1 MIDFSTGPE
10 VEEFM
15 VVLPGDRHDRLLTAK
30 DRLLD
35 HLARALPRLRFALAD
50 VPALQDPED
59 FVVVPVMSVEIPGKE
74 GMRLCRSPDPEVFR
88 EIGLALRAFESGSGS
103 ALN

>member
-10 VEEFM
+10 VEEFV
-15 VVLPGDRHDRLLTAK
+15 VVLPGDRQDQLLAAKGRLLG
-30 DRLLD
+30 
-35 HLARALPRLRFALAD
+35 HLAREFPGLKFALAD

-59 FVVVPVMSVEIPGKE
+59 FVVVPVMGVEIPGKE
-74 GMRLCRSPDPEVFR
+74 GMRLCRSPDPQVFQ
-88 EIGLALRAFESGSGS
+88 EIGQALRTFESGSGR